1 MSKMENELKSENENN
16 NKEENDLIYSNDN
29 KDKSNIK
36 LDNELL
42 SSIFNSP
49 PHFEKNF
56 ENKELNKFKDEILIY
71 LSERNQHYK
80 SLINSFHDKI
90 QENKKEYFEQ
100 MKLISENYGKIL
112 SSQAALNNK
121 IEKISNI
128 ELFIN
133 KTNDQLITHE
143 IRINNLASDHIKA
156 TQKYDK
162 IYLDNLEL
170 PGYIGKFAKFKNCQA
185 FFENII
191 KELDKVNQYK
201 EKNNLDIKTYKEKLD
216 GIIKS
221 FHLLIK
227 NNNETQMKYIKQ
239 LNDKCFKESK
249 EMNEILGNR
258 ICDLRIENA
267 KCSMDLVK
275 KSNELNKEWKK
286 VLEIKD
292 NILNQVNDKLNHFK
306 NIFYN
311 NVNHFNIFQKEFED
325 FRTEI
330 NEVMTYYREVKSDIT
345 NNNINVNPN
354 SNSYNNFGGCYISS
368 ALPLERKNWKYFPR
382 KFSKKAKRKS
392 KNNNDKKYFIKSIS
406 SLNENGYKTNENII
420 KVDFDNTSNNNNII
434 SNINNNNNNNNI
446 KVEENT
452 SKEKELKK
460 RNLGSSLRKE
470 KTINSMEKYKY
481 GSEFQTKKNINIFK
495 DQQRMSRTVAK
506 IEINSHDK
514 ISSFDRNKR
523 EIEKE
528 KEKENF
534 NINKKNTLNIN
545 NNSIQKILNNYTN
558 SIITNSSISNKS
570 QEKEKIISN
579 KFKKNKRNSFQS
591 NKGVQSEDIIN
602 NITNINIG
610 NSNTINSSN
619 ENRSRYSTNSAVN
632 VNKFVLNDNYLETNK
647 VIKELASELEQSTNK
662 KDNLASNKKIIEENF
677 KVICNK
683 ISPLNLN
690 KINCSGDNIS
700 LNENY
705 NEIFQNQNMHNNLNM
720 EEDFKTNTV
729 STEKTEEGKV
739 VKANRNSNNICTIN
753 INQNDYDSMNK
764 KMDIFEKKLFDLESI
779 LKEKIFEVLSQFDN
793 LQNIF
798 FSSIVKNKNT
808 NNFDNINI
816 SNSNIYKNLNIKPF
830 SKINMNRS
838 FSIDYMDNLATCRS
852 NDDYYIKSHSVRK
865 IAPIVEINPNNL
877 QFSPSP
883 AKTPTIL
890 SNKKSIEQNKKMGS
904 KAVTN
909 NFKDIKLV
917 GKSENKENIKNINN
931 LDYNDIT
938 QNRLFAKNGNFIGVT
953 KWINLNRLVK
963 NEKTKI
969 SNIPNKGGLLAN
981 NFDNN

>member
-1 MSKMENELKSENENN
+1 MEKEHKSSVDNN
-16 NKEENDLIYSNDN
+16 NKEENDLLCSNDN
-29 KDKSNIK
+29 RDKSKIK
-36 LDNELL
+36 VDNELL
-42 SSIFNSP
+42 SDIFNSP

-80 SLINSFHDKI
+80 TLINYFHDKI
-90 QENKKEYFEQ
+90 QENKKEYAEK
-100 MKLISENYGKIL
+100 MKSISENYSKIL

-121 IEKISNI
+121 IEKIPNI

-191 KELDKVNQYK
+191 KELDKINQYK
-201 EKNNLDIKTYKEKLD
+201 EKNNLDIKAYKEKLD

-227 NNNETQMKYIKQ
+227 NNNESQMKYIKQ

-275 KSNELNKEWKK
+275 KSDDLNKEWKK

-292 NILNQVNDKLNHFK
+292 NILNQVNEKINQFK

-311 NVNHFNIFQKEFED
+311 NVNHFNILQKEFEE
-325 FRTEI
+325 FRVEI
-330 NEVMTYYREVKSDIT
+330 NEVMAYYREAKSDNP
-345 NNNINVNPN
+345 NNNVNINPN
-354 SNSYNNFGGCYISS
+354 ANSYNNFGGCYISS

-382 KFSKKAKRKS
+382 KFSKKAKRKT

-420 KVDFDNTSNNNNII
+420 KVDFDNASNNNI
-434 SNINNNNNNNNI
+434 NINNNNNNNII
-446 KVEENT
+446 KVEDNT
-452 SKEKELKK
+452 SKEKDLKK
-460 RNLGSSLRKE
+460 RSLGSSLRKE

-481 GSEFQTKKNINIFK
+481 GSEFQAKKNINIFK
-495 DQQRMSRTVAK
+495 DQRMSRTVTK

-514 ISSFDRNKR
+514 VSSFDRNKR
-523 EIEKE
+523 DIEKE
-528 KEKENF
+528 KEKENYS
-534 NINKKNTLNIN
+534 IKKKNTLNIN
-545 NNSIQKILNNYTN
+545 NNSIQKILNNDTN
-558 SIITNSSISNKS
+558 SIATNSSISNKS
-570 QEKEKIISN
+570 QEKDKIIYN
-579 KFKKNKRNSFQS
+579 KFKKNKRSSLQA
-591 NKGVQSEDIIN
+591 NKGVQSDEIIN
-602 NITNINIG
+602 NINNINIG
-610 NSNTINSSN
+610 NSNTLNSSKDN
-619 ENRSRYSTNSAVN
+619 LSRYSTNSAVN
-632 VNKFVLNDNYLETNK
+632 VNKFVLNDNYFEANK

-705 NEIFQNQNMHNNLNM
+705 NEIFQNQNLHSNLNI
-720 EEDFKTNTV
+720 EENFKANTV

-739 VKANRNSNNICTIN
+739 GNSNRNSNNIRAIN
-753 INQNDYDSMNK
+753 INQNDYDFMNK
-764 KMDIFEKKLFDLESI
+764 KIDIFEKKLFDLESI

-798 FSSIVKNKNT
+798 FSSIIKNKKP
-808 NNFDNINI
+808 NNENNINNI
-816 SNSNIYKNLNIKPF
+816 NLSNSNNYKTLNIKPYA
-830 SKINMNRS
+830 KMNMNRS
-838 FSIDYMDNLATCRS
+838 FSIDYMDNIATCRS

-883 AKTPTIL
+883 AKTQTIL
-890 SNKKSIEQNKKMGS
+890 SNKKSLEQNKKIDGS
-904 KAVTN
+904 KTGTN
-909 NFKDIKLV
+909 NFKDIKLF
-917 GKSENKENIKNINN
+917 GKSENKENIKNLNN
-931 LDYNDIT
+931 LDYNDIN
-938 QNRLFAKNGNFIGVT
+938 QNRLFAKNGNFLGVT
-953 KWINLNRLVK
+953 KWINLNRLIK
-963 NEKTKI
+963 NEKTKTTNI
-969 SNIPNKGGLLAN
+969 SNKGGLLAS